1 MNTST
6 FMNTNTYMKLFTNI
20 ISSIKKLLK
29 SFYKTTLLQK
39 IFYILTAFIIL
50 NIITTLGVKNKEGFE
65 ERTNEFVVK
74 KGTDI
79 YDDFYVNIYDD
90 LVFSKLKDN
99 FEIGQIIEN
108 TNPTEDSYIL
118 DIGSGTGHH
127 VKNISDNGYKAIGID
142 TSPAMIK
149 KAKETYPDM
158 EYQNID
164 ALSTMAFPQDTF
176 THITCLYFTLY
187 YIKDKRMFFNNCM
200 SWLKSGGF
208 LALHLVDRNKFDPI
222 IPAGSPFGIVSPQNY
237 TKKRITSSVVNFDQF
252 EYKANFNLNEKENIA
267 IFNETFKQ
275 NNGGVRQNEHKFYME
290 TQKEILSM
298 AKDAGFILDAKI
310 DMMKCQYEDQFIYI
324 LQKPN

>member
-1 MNTST
+1 MNTL
-6 FMNTNTYMKLFTNI
+6 MKTSTNI
-20 ISSIKKLLK
+20 ISSIKKTFK

-127 VKNISDNGYKAIGID
+127 VKNLSDNGYKAIGID

-200 SWLKSGGF
+200 AWLKPGGF

>member
-1 MNTST
+1 
-6 FMNTNTYMKLFTNI
+6 MKLSTNI

-39 IFYILTAFIIL
+39 IFYLLTAIIIL

-65 ERTNEFVVK
+65 ERTNQFVVK

-127 VKNISDNGYKAIGID
+127 VKNLSDNGYKAIGID

-176 THITCLYFTLY
+176 THITSLYFTLY

-200 SWLKSGGF
+200 SWLKPGGF

-310 DMMKCQYEDQFIYI
+310 DMMKCQYEHQFIYI